1 MPDRFETA
9 VRLLLSGEFVCP
21 VSHPEEYRY
30 LRDDGARSDIDHYLA
45 RIGRRL
51 TTTSHGSGYF
61 LAFMH
66 CGEVERAAIKAQFA
80 EIKGTLAAVATFFR
94 LIMRATG
101 REDLLMHGATLESS
115 VLMAKIDQD
124 PALRNELQTVS
135 NLFKQSEGSN
145 RQVFDR
151 ILGRLKGG
159 GYLQLIEVERG
170 LYQVT
175 AKVEYLLDIIRFLQ
189 ENDESLKGQMDEPED
204 APHASAELF

>member
-1 MPDRFETA
+1 MPDRFEAA
-9 VRLLLSGEFVCP
+9 VRLLLSGEFICP
-21 VSHPEEYRY
+21 VNHPEEYRY
-30 LRDDGARSDIDHYLA
+30 LKDDGTRSEIDHYLS

-61 LAFMH
+61 LAFTH
-66 CGEVERAAIKAQFA
+66 CGETERAIIKAQFT

-94 LIMRATG
+94 MVMRATG

-115 VLMAKIDQD
+115 VLMAQIDQD

-135 NLFKQSEGSN
+135 NLFKQNEGSN

-151 ILGRLKGG
+151 ILGRLKNG
-159 GYLQLIEVERG
+159 GYLQLVNAERG

-189 ENDESLKGQMDEPED
+189 ENDETLKGQSDEAD
-204 APHASAELF
+204 DGQGSADLL

>member
-9 VRLLLSGEFVCP
+9 VRLLLSGEFICP
-21 VSHPEEYRY
+21 VSHPDEYRY
-30 LRDDGARSDIDHYLA
+30 LKDDGTRSDIDHYLS

-61 LAFMH
+61 LAFSH
-66 CGEVERAAIKAQFA
+66 CGETERAAIKAQFA

-94 LIMRATG
+94 LVMRATG

-115 VLMAKIDQD
+115 VLMAQIDQD

-135 NLFKQSEGSN
+135 NLFKQNEGSN

-151 ILGRLKGG
+151 ILGRLRNG
-159 GYLQLIEVERG
+159 GYLQLIDAERG
-170 LYQVT
+170 FYQVT

-189 ENDESLKGQMDEPED
+189 ENDETLKGQSDEAD
-204 APHASAELF
+204 DTQGSAELL